1 MRRASFTRRSLL
13 AGGAGAL
20 GGALLA
26 RAPGSAAALTGSA
39 EAALRT
45 YAAGSVGELA
55 LGQLG
60 PGTHTLELARGAS
73 LVGVGWQAPRAA
85 PIELRFSTPEGWSA
99 WVQAGERGHGPDAPA
114 AGTRAVGEPVWT
126 GGSSELQL
134 RAGVALRGVSV
145 HTVEV
150 QGDPAEGASGAPR
163 GARAAALALAEPV
176 LEAGP
181 GQPPIIA
188 RSAWARG
195 KCPPRAAP
203 GYGAVELA
211 FVHHTDNPNGYSAA
225 EVPAMLRAI
234 YLFHR
239 YVRGW
244 NDIGYNFVIDLYG
257 RVFEARADGIDEAV
271 VGAQAGGYN
280 LYSSGAA
287 VLGTFSE
294 REISAR
300 ARRSLQALLSWKLS
314 LHGAPTQGEVVVQ
327 VSAAGASYSRFPA
340 GAQVSLPRIAG
351 HREADQT
358 DCPGGVL
365 YGQLPSIR
373 AGAAAQAGTPVQATI
388 ALVNVPSAQA
398 PPLLEGAAAAGSYL
412 FGTLTLL
419 DGTPL
424 AGAQVQIQARSVAL
438 RGEAVSER
446 PLAQATTNEQGE
458 WALPAAP
465 AGAQPLQPL
474 RALYAGTPGV
484 GGYGATV
491 SEAVHAALA

>member
-1 MRRASFTRRSLL
+1 MRRTGFTRRSLL
-13 AGGAGAL
+13 ATGAGAL
-20 GGALLA
+20 GGPLLA
-26 RAPGSAAALTGSA
+26 RTASSAAALAGWRQRRSSA
-39 EAALRT
+39 
-45 YAAGSVGELA
+45 YAAGSVAELA
-55 LGQLG
+55 LGHLG
-60 PGTHTLELARGAS
+60 AGTHELKIAGGAS
-73 LVGVGWQAPRAA
+73 LVGVGWHAPRA
-85 PIELRFSTPEGWSA
+85 PQIELRFRTPGGWSGWA
-99 WVQAGERGHGPDAPA
+99 PAGERGHGPDAPA
-114 AGTRAVGEPVWT
+114 AGAPTVGEPIWT
-126 GGSSELQL
+126 AGASELQL
-134 RAGVALRGVSV
+134 RTSVALRGVSV
-145 HTVEV
+145 HAVEV
-150 QGDPAEGASGAPR
+150 ERDPPGGSER
-163 GARAAALALAEPV
+163 ARAAALALAEPV
-176 LEAGP
+176 LAAGP

-188 RSAWARG
+188 RQAWARG
-195 KCPPRAAP
+195 KCPPRVAP
-203 GYGAVELA
+203 GYASVELA
-211 FVHHTDNPNGYSAA
+211 FVHHTDNPNGYGAA

-244 NDIGYNFVIDLYG
+244 NDIGYNFVVDLYG
-257 RVFEARADGIDEAV
+257 RIFEARAGGIDEPV

-294 REISAR
+294 REISIA
-300 ARRSLQALLSWKLS
+300 ARRSLEALLSWKLS

-327 VSAAGASYSRFPA
+327 VNPAGASYSRFPA

-358 DCPGGVL
+358 DCPGSAL
-365 YGQLPSIR
+365 YAQLPSIR
-373 AGAAAQAGTPVQATI
+373 AGAAAQAGKPVQATI
-388 ALVNVPSAQA
+388 ALVNVPGAQA
-398 PPLLEGAAAAGSYL
+398 PPLLGEGAAAAGRYL

-438 RGEAVSER
+438 RGEAVSES
-446 PLAQATTNEQGE
+446 PLAQASTNEQGE

-484 GGYGATV
+484 GGYGAAV
-491 SEAVHAALA
+491 SEAVRAALA